1 MLLENS
7 AGLECDGGGRTAAV
21 QSPTISHSS
30 GTLPRYF
37 SVPTVPKVTSVISS
51 EPSRRNLA
59 ATIFRAPPSSL
70 PPVPAHLF
78 GMSTVVAAFVHYRH
92 PPYHVLLIHS
102 RPKVKRS
109 RTSWR
114 ECVTETKTG
123 RATPRPLFELTFPE
137 PRSIG
142 GSTPLRVL
150 LPHSSFFFL
159 TFKNVAVECKLHPRY
174 PSFHRLAAPPIST
187 PPYEVQLRIC
197 NTEMAADNEEHEG
210 ASVKELL
217 IEACRR
223 NNTDLFNEVVADIK
237 DEDELSRILNETTT
251 VMGNHLYHEAASR
264 GNSMTKRNGS
274 RANLC
279 DLLPLSQDEIIDLLL
294 DQPNFECDPV
304 NRLEGDTP
312 LHTAI
317 RWINSEPP
325 AQREFGNAL
334 VEMML
339 EAGSNPRVKNKG
351 GLTAVQLV
359 DPRNTGL
366 RDLIQKHEYAS
377 LNAGDFISVGSSAVP
392 STKAPAVPNAAAPPV
407 PTVPA
412 PGYVDDESD
421 EDAEFSGS
429 DDEERAEWERR
440 RKERAAARKG

>member
-1 MLLENS
+1 
-7 AGLECDGGGRTAAV
+7 
-21 QSPTISHSS
+21 
-30 GTLPRYF
+30 
-37 SVPTVPKVTSVISS
+37 
-51 EPSRRNLA
+51 
-59 ATIFRAPPSSL
+59 
-70 PPVPAHLF
+70 
-78 GMSTVVAAFVHYRH
+78 
-92 PPYHVLLIHS
+92 
-102 RPKVKRS
+102 
-109 RTSWR
+109 
-114 ECVTETKTG
+114 
-123 RATPRPLFELTFPE
+123 
-137 PRSIG
+137 
-142 GSTPLRVL
+142 
-150 LPHSSFFFL
+150 
-159 TFKNVAVECKLHPRY
+159 
-174 PSFHRLAAPPIST
+174 
-187 PPYEVQLRIC
+187 
-197 NTEMAADNEEHEG
+197 MAADNEEHEG

-223 NNTDLFNEVVADIK
+223 NNTDLFSEVIADIK
-237 DEDELSRILNETTT
+237 DEDELSRLLNETTT

-264 GNSMTKRNGS
+264 GNY
-274 RANLC
+274 
-279 DLLPLSQDEIIDLLL
+279 EIIDLLL

-359 DPRNTGL
+359 DPRNAGL

-377 LNAGDFISVGSSAVP
+377 LNAGDFITVGSSSAAP
-392 STKAPAVPNAAAPPV
+392 SAKAPAVPNAAAPPV
-407 PTVPA
+407 PSAPA
-412 PGYVDDESD
+412 PGYVDDDESD

-440 RKERAAARKG
+440 RKERAARKG